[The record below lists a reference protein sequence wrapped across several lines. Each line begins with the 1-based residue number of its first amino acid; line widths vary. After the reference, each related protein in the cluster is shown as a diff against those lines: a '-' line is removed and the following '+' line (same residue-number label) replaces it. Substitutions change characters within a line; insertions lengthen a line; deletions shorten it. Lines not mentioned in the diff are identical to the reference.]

1 MSRPLRIEY
10 PGAWYHVMNKGAA
23 GRVIFSDDGGKLAFL
38 KLLGEA
44 VQIWNIRIHSYSL
57 RDTHYHLLAETPE
70 GNLSRAM
77 RHIDGVYTQRFNRAH
92 HRDGALLR
100 GRYKAILIE
109 EESYLMEVARYIH
122 NQSVKSGE
130 LIDPADDRWTSHRA
144 YMREKDRPLCL
155 TTDLILSRFAKS
167 KGAARRAFD
176 RYVKQGVPQRIDE
189 QLSGKRWPSIL
200 GSCKFKNWVF
210 ENWVDK
216 NSFNS
221 EISRVRVERRVHTMD
236 DVVGVV
242 CGLCDCQRDALLSG
256 QLGRGYVGRKVAMYL
271 CRSEL
276 GCTHREIG
284 QIFCGL
290 GHAAVAKVCKEMAD
304 QLEKGKNV
312 DLIYR
317 ARERLRDL
325 LES

>member
-1 MSRPLRIEY
+1 MSRPLRIEF

-23 GRVIFSDDGGKLAFL
+23 GRAIFSDDGGKRAFL

-44 VQIWNIRIHSYSL
+44 VQIWNIRIHAYSL
-57 RDTHYHLLAETPE
+57 RDTHYHLLTETPE

-92 HRDGALLR
+92 HRDGALFR

-109 EESYLMEVARYIH
+109 AESYLMEIARYIH

-130 LIDPADDRWTSHRA
+130 LTDPADDRWTSHRV
-144 YMREKDRPLCL
+144 YVREEDRPLCL
-155 TTDLILSRFAKS
+155 TTDLILSRFAGN
-167 KGAARRAFD
+167 KGAAKRAFD
-176 RYVKQGVPQRIDE
+176 RYVKQGVPQKIEE

-200 GSCKFKNWVF
+200 GSQKFKNWVL

-216 NSFNS
+216 DSFDS
-221 EISRVRVERRVHTMD
+221 EISRVKVEKRVHTMD
-236 DVVGVV
+236 DIVDVV
-242 CGLCDCQRDALLSG
+242 CSLCSCPRDALLSG
-256 QLGRGYVGRKVAMYL
+256 RVGRSHIGRKVAMYL

-276 GCTHREIG
+276 GYTHREIG
-284 QIFCGL
+284 QMFYGL
-290 GHAAVAKVCKEMAD
+290 GYAAVAKIYREIAD
-304 QLEKGKNV
+304 RVEGGEDV

-317 ARERLRDL
+317 AKRELKSL
-325 LES
+325 LKS